1 MTTLVIGARGAIGRY
16 VVDGLRA
23 ADLPVRASVR
33 DLAKADFA
41 PEVEVVQADL
51 TRPDTL
57 DRALDGIAQ
66 VFLYADPGSA
76 TDFGKAAVAAGVERV
91 VLLSSGSVLLPWATS
106 NPIAVDHRVTEGL
119 LTDAG
124 LNLVPIRPLVLA
136 NNALNWAPSIRERRT
151 VELVHPGSLA
161 APIHE
166 RDIAAVA
173 VAALRGADPAVVSA
187 LLTGAEP
194 VTLRDQVDR
203 IAEVIGEP
211 IRIEELDECQAR
223 DTFGAGE
230 APETVD
236 AILHF
241 MRRGTEPDGWAMTPV
256 AEQILGRKPVPFASW
271 ARDHEADFR

>member
-16 VVDGLRA
+16 VVGGLRA

-51 TRPDTL
+51 TQPGTL
-57 DRALDGIAQ
+57 GPALDGITQ

-76 TDFGKAAVAAGVERV
+76 TDFAKAALAAKLDRV
-91 VLLSSGSVLLPWATS
+91 VLLSSGSVLLPWATI
-106 NPIAVDHRVTEGL
+106 NPITLEHRMTEDL

-124 LNLVPIRPLVLA
+124 LPLVPIRPLVLA
-136 NNALNWAPSIRERRT
+136 NNALNWATAIRHRRT
-151 VELVHPGSLA
+151 ARLVHPESLS

-173 VAALRGADPAVVSA
+173 VAALRGADPAQVSG

-194 VTLRDQVDR
+194 LTLRDQVNR
-203 IAEVIGEP
+203 IADAIGEP
-211 IRIEELDECQAR
+211 IRIEELDERQAR
-223 DTFGAGE
+223 EIFGNGE

-241 MRRGTEPDGWAMTPV
+241 MRRGTEPDGWAMTAL
-256 AEQILGRKPVPFASW
+256 AEQILGRQPVPFAAW
-271 ARDHEADFR
+271 ARDHAADFR